1 MKVGVSQVTV
11 AILVHASSSP
21 AADSAGRKGRDG
33 TVDASRES
41 VVLDLL
47 GLHMQLARGQHV
59 EEQPGQTLKESCTKD
74 FTDTLDQQ
82 VHPSSLI
89 LLSK

>member
-1 MKVGVSQVTV
+1 MSQGTA
-11 AILVHASSSP
+11 AILAHASSSP

-33 TVDASRES
+33 TVDVSRES

-47 GLHMQLARGQHV
+47 GLHMQLAGQHM
-59 EEQPGQTLKESCTKD
+59 EEQPGQTEGKLHKG

-82 VHPSSLI
+82 IHPSSLI